1 MCPGHSA
8 SAAACHVGMAA
19 PGAPVAESPGTAPS
33 HWPQLP
39 LRALA
44 AEARMGREEK
54 RSEPDPGSQYG
65 VWNHLLCEQMSPYA
79 LGAVRGMEVSK
90 T

>member
-1 MCPGHSA
+1 MS
-8 SAAACHVGMAA
+8 
-19 PGAPVAESPGTAPS
+19 
-33 HWPQLP
+33 LP
-39 LRALA
+39 PPHRCNDQ
-44 AEARMGREEK
+44 GREEK